1 MNSPLIRTLSN
12 TTQQFQQLLSQCTT
26 LTHLQQTHTFI
37 LKHALFQNDI
47 NLSRFIHRTASLNF
61 PTYSYSIFTFN
72 HNRPFPIFVYNN
84 IIYALSSSNPKLAV
98 SIFSSVRK
106 VGLSFD
112 SYSLPY
118 VLKSVVCLNDVG
130 LGKQIHCVGVVTGLD
145 KNVNVVSSLI
155 QMYSCCGGEN
165 DVCSARKVFDWFG
178 GNGCVWNAMIVAYVK
193 VGDVCNARKLFD
205 SMSERD
211 NDVFTWTAM
220 ISGYTQVMF

>member
-1 MNSPLIRTLSN
+1 M
-12 TTQQFQQLLSQCTT
+12 
-26 LTHLQQTHTFI
+26 
-37 LKHALFQNDI
+37 
-47 NLSRFIHRTASLNF
+47 
-61 PTYSYSIFTFN
+61 
-72 HNRPFPIFVYNN
+72 
-84 IIYALSSSNPKLAV
+84 
-98 SIFSSVRK
+98 
-106 VGLSFD
+106 
-112 SYSLPY
+112 
-118 VLKSVVCLNDVG
+118 KSVVCLNDVG